1 MIYTY
6 LYIAKLARCLHSS
19 HLIQC
24 RHMDIPSNL
33 RKEMTVFLS
42 ILAIVLVAIITLYQY
57 DQQTGVVS
65 AFASRLFNWLVD

>member
-1 MIYTY
+1 
-6 LYIAKLARCLHSS
+6 
-19 HLIQC
+19 
-24 RHMDIPSNL
+24 
-33 RKEMTVFLS
+33 MTVFLS